1 MEVGG
6 DLEVQLSLLVQMAIL
21 SGASDRFPGLFW
33 VIGSIDLVRLLADVG
48 NGCFVEH
55 FLNHGTLSGPD
66 AYTPLCTLPDG
77 KSSICHN
84 KEVRQSHVIKL
95 EHDVL
100 VIFMRL
106 GVLARN
112 FRNCTFE
119 NITSRRHE
127 VINLQ
132 RLMETLLVSQ
142 RHLVDDPSSLPTT
155 VRISFSRA
163 LTLSQAF
170 FIYSHTSMWQ
180 SQGREVSTATA
191 TQIGK
196 WSRRILETAAEAMRK
211 DRSPSEQLLFPVFLA
226 GFASKDPYERQ
237 HALTY
242 VRTADQEIFG
252 QNLKNMGEA
261 LEAVQKM
268 QTEQCGDAEGWWSIN
283 WIHVLKQRNPPAV
296 TLRF

>member
-6 DLEVQLSLLVQMAIL
+6 DLEVQLSLLAQMAIL
-21 SGASDRFPGLFW
+21 SSASDRFPGLFW

-48 NGCFVEH
+48 NGCFVKH
-55 FLNHGTLSGPD
+55 FLNHGALSGPD

-77 KSSICHN
+77 KSSICHE
-84 KEVRQSHVIKL
+84 KEVHLSLVIKL

-112 FRNCTFE
+112 FRNNCTFE

-132 RLMETLLVSQ
+132 RSMETLFVSQ
-142 RHLVDDPSSLPTT
+142 RHLVDDLPTT

-180 SQGREVSTATA
+180 NQGREVSTATA
-191 TQIGK
+191 RQIGK
-196 WSRRILETAAEAMRK
+196 WSRRILEIAAEAMRK

-237 HALTY
+237 QALTY

-268 QTEQCGDAEGWWSIN
+268 QTERGDAEGWWSIN
-283 WIHVLKQRNPPAV
+283 WIHVLKLRNPPAV